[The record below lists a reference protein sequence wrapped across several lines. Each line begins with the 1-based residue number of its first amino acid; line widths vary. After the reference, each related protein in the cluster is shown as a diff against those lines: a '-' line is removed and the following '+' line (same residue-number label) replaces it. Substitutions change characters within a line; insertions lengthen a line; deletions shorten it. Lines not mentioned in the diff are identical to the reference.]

1 MKKKM
6 IAQAIA
12 LIGAVGYPSI
22 ALAQEPAMERV
33 IVTGSN
39 IKRAATEGSSAV
51 QTLTRKDIAQTGAV
65 SVADLL
71 SKIPALG
78 SSNQIDARDGG
89 FSKGL
94 ATASMR
100 GLGSASTLI
109 LLNGRRIAPG
119 AYADPNSGQSTQY
132 DLNSIPLSALERVEI
147 LKDGASA
154 VYGSDAIAG
163 VINFITKTNYRGG
176 DISAST
182 SSDRKG
188 NFGRHNINGYFA
200 IGDFDSDGYNA
211 FIAVD
216 LNKRSRAS
224 IADATRVHTDEYA
237 AITGRL
243 SNFYSGISKY
253 PVYYREA
260 TTGSGSFNRY
270 AGADL
275 SCDPSAI
282 RTGSTALVP
291 MLASDPLIN
300 NKFCN
305 YDGWQLED
313 AQGKGDNGSVIARAQ
328 FKLGG
333 DMVAFAEASYNRS
346 FIDYAGPSRTMSGRS
361 LSTVFPKFGAGTSFR
376 PVLPVNHPDNP
387 TRGTA
392 NPVPVAVAY
401 RFENARGGSENTN
414 ESTRFLAGLKGSN
427 LGWDWDTGLLYNE
440 STRFQLTYGAL
451 NKPVVERLYT
461 ANVPL
466 ATIGADPNATRDIT
480 LDGSSKIA
488 QFDFKGSR
496 EFGSLPGG
504 AIGVAA
510 GVEFKRE
517 TMEIVPDNLTVTGQI
532 VGLANQYSEASRNVG
547 SAFVELRTP
556 FTKSLEM
563 DWAARFDKYEGF
575 RRSITPKVGAKW
587 TISPQV
593 ALRGTYSTGF
603 RAPSLTQM
611 VDGGTQYF
619 LNNFEDKL
627 RCGKPGSESLDCAKS
642 LSGIAASNKNLDPE
656 KAKSFTLG
664 LVASPTSNI
673 DVLVDYYHIKK
684 DKEVDLLD
692 PTSVIQNPRY
702 ADRVLRD
709 QNQGTWLRDANGVL
723 IPNSGPLISIAT
735 PYVNAGGTETSG
747 VDLELVVRN
756 SLGEYGK
763 LSTRLNTSYLISYKK
778 AQNAGDPMFDL
789 VGTNGGIYYDL
800 TSVGELPKWKS
811 SVASTWTRGAHSLTG
826 TLNFVSAISLMAA
839 YSVIDDDGTI
849 GAYDEPYCQF
859 GRPGV
864 QPNYS
869 KFYPDC
875 HVKAWTTFDIAYNY
889 EMSKN
894 ISFGLNIQNVMN
906 TRAPFDS
913 SSTSYATGGYNSTLH
928 SAKGRYFTAKLAYR
942 F

>member
-1 MKKKM
+1 MKKKL

-12 LIGAVGYPSI
+12 LIGVVGVS
-22 ALAQEPAMERV
+22 ATAMAQETMEKVV
-33 IVTGSN
+33 ITGSN
-39 IKRAATEGSSAV
+39 IKRSAIEGSSAV
-51 QTLTRKDIAQTGAV
+51 QTLTRKDIAQTGAT
-65 SVADLL
+65 SVADLM

-78 SSNQIDARDGG
+78 SSNQVDARDGS

-94 ATASMR
+94 STASMR

-163 VINFITKTNYRGG
+163 VINFITKNNYRGG
-176 DISAST
+176 DFAINA
-182 SSDRKG
+182 SSDGHG
-188 NFGRHNINGYFA
+188 NFGRENVNASFGF
-200 IGDFDSDGYNA
+200 GDLDKDRYNA

-216 LNKRSRAS
+216 LSQRQRAS
-224 IADATRVHTDEYA
+224 IGDAVRVKTDEYK

-243 SNFYSGISKY
+243 SDFYSGISKY
-253 PVYYREA
+253 PVFYKEA
-260 TTGSGSFNRY
+260 KLGSGSYNRY

-275 SCDPSAI
+275 SCDPANI

-305 YDGWQLED
+305 YDGWAKED
-313 AQGKGDNGSVIARAQ
+313 AQGRGHTGSVLAHGE
-328 FKLGG
+328 FKVS
-333 DMVAFAEASYNRS
+333 DTTTAFAEATYNRS
-346 FIDYAGPSRTMSGRS
+346 FVDYSGASRTMSGRS
-361 LSTVFPKFGAGTSFR
+361 LTTVFPKAGAGTSFR
-376 PVLPVNHPDNP
+376 PILGINHPDNP

-392 NPVPVAVAY
+392 TPVPVAVAY

-414 ESTRFLAGLKGSN
+414 EATRLLAGLKGTN
-427 LGWDWDTGLLYNE
+427 AGWDWDSGLLY
-440 STRFQLTYGAL
+440 SQSKRFQLTNGAL
-451 NKPVVERLYT
+451 YKPVVETLYT
-461 ANVPL
+461 QNVPL
-466 ATIGADPNATRDIT
+466 ATIAANPNATRDVT
-480 LDGSSKIA
+480 LDGTSKVS
-488 QFDFKGSR
+488 QFDFKATR
-496 EFGSLPGG
+496 EFGQLGGG

-510 GVEFKRE
+510 GLELKRE
-517 TMEIVPDNLTVTGQI
+517 SMNIVPDQLTVDGLI
-532 VGLANQYSEASRNVG
+532 VGLANQFSSASRNVK
-547 SAFVELRTP
+547 STYLELRTP
-556 FTKSLEM
+556 FTKSFEM
-563 DWAARFDKYEGF
+563 DWAARYDKYDGF
-575 RRSITPKVGAKW
+575 SRSITPKVGAKW
-587 TISPQV
+587 TINP
-593 ALRGTYSTGF
+593 ALAVRGTYSTGF

-619 LNNFEDKL
+619 LNGFEDKL
-627 RCGKPGSESLDCAKS
+627 RCGKDGSESLDCAKN
-642 LSGIAASNKNLDPE
+642 LSGIAASNKELEPE

-664 LVASPTSNI
+664 LVASPTSWI
-673 DVLVDYYHIKK
+673 DVLIDYYHIKK

-692 PTSVIQNPRY
+692 ATSVIQNPRY

-709 QNQGTWLRDANGVL
+709 QNQGTWLRDASGNL

-735 PYVNAGGTETSG
+735 PYVNAGGTKTSG
-747 VDLELVVRN
+747 IDLEVVMRN
-756 SLGEYGK
+756 SLGENGK
-763 LSTRLNTSYLISYKK
+763 LSTRLNSSYLIGFKK

-789 VGTNGGIYYDL
+789 VGTNGSIAYDL
-800 TSVGELPKWKS
+800 TSVGELPRWKS
-811 SVASTWTRGAHSLTG
+811 TLATTWTLGAHSLTA
-826 TLNFVSAISLMAA
+826 TINYVSAISLKAI
-839 YSVIDDDGTI
+839 YSVIDDAGTI

-875 HVKAWTTFDIAYNY
+875 TTKAWTTFDTAYTY
-889 EMSKN
+889 EYSKN
-894 ISFGLNIQNVMN
+894 VTLGLNIQNLFD
-906 TRAPFDS
+906 TSAPYD
-913 SSTSYATGGYNSTLH
+913 SSTSSYGIGGFNATLH
-928 SAKGRYFTAKLAYR
+928 SGKGRYFTAKLAYR